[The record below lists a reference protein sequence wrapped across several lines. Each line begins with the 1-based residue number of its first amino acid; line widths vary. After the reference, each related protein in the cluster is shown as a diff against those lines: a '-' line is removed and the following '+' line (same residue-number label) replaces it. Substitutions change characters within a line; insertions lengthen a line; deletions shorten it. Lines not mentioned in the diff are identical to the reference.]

1 MIDAEIRI
9 HVDLTDWYN
18 TELIQFHFQII
29 IFLSV
34 PAVMMEND
42 SQISNKD
49 IYIEAK
55 SNAPESLTVFA
66 NVPSA
71 DTYKCVM
78 FLVQLYTVGYNIQNN
93 SYPKCLGCIHHH

>member
-1 MIDAEIRI
+1 MNNYGKCQLRRKEVHMIDAEIRS
-9 HVDLTDWYN
+9 HADLTDWYN

-42 SQISNKD
+42 SQISDKD
-49 IYIEAK
+49 IYIETK

-71 DTYKCVM
+71 DT
-78 FLVQLYTVGYNIQNN
+78 
-93 SYPKCLGCIHHH
+93 